1 MGRFKPKTNFGFFA
15 NTGGPSAGVTEV
27 NAGDGIVCTPDPI
40 TGTGTIEEDD
50 VSTFSG
56 GQIGNAT
63 AALGEQ
69 FVYDSVTFPSTEMT
83 IKNAGRIS
91 FSVSN
96 ETATNGRI
104 GIAGLATYDVV
115 NISGSFK
122 TSCTTGSV
130 EYFVLDEGAVDGM
143 SITFGGAGK
152 SVTCNGGSQTTTFT
166 STDFRI
172 GANNN
177 VPQGPLVDYF
187 GLLYTGSSASG
198 GFTTL
203 EEFTINVTQH

>member
-1 MGRFKPKTNFGFFA
+1 
-15 NTGGPSAGVTEV
+15 
-27 NAGDGIVCTPDPI
+27 
-40 TGTGTIEEDD
+40 
-50 VSTFSG
+50 
-56 GQIGNAT
+56 
-63 AALGEQ
+63 
-69 FVYDSVTFPSTEMT
+69 MT

-115 NISGSFK
+115 NVSGSFQ
-122 TSCTTGSV
+122 TSCSSGSV
-130 EYFVLDEGAVDGM
+130 VYFITDFGAVDGM
-143 SITFGGAGK
+143 SYTFGGAGQ
-152 SVTCNGGSQTTTFT
+152 SITCNGTTQTTTFT

-177 VPQGPLVDYF
+177 VPQGPLSDYF
-187 GLLYTGSSASG
+187 GAAYVGTSASG
-198 GFTTL
+198 GNTTL

>member
-15 NTGGPSAGVTEV
+15 NTGGAGTGVTEV

-56 GQIGNAT
+56 GQIGGAT
-63 AALGEQ
+63 TSSGEFFQ
-69 FVYDSVTFPSTEMT
+69 YDCSTFPSTEMT

-96 ETATNGRI
+96 DSATNNRI
-104 GIAGLATYDVV
+104 GISGLATYDVV
-115 NISGSFK
+115 NVSGSFQ
-122 TSCTTGSV
+122 TSCSSGSLS
-130 EYFVLDEGAVDGM
+130 YFITDFGAVDGM
-143 SITFGGAGK
+143 SYTFGGAGQNI
-152 SVTCNGGSQTTTFT
+152 TCNGTTQTTTFT

-177 VPQGPLVDYF
+177 VPQGPLSDYF
-187 GLLYTGSSASG
+187 VVIYTGLSASG
-198 GFTTL
+198 GNTTL